1 MSLFQSFF
9 KMYQIFLIVYKPEK
23 MDYIKI
29 SGLGKTQEEIQTEK
43 NTERKLETNYK
54 KDRYDSAVIINVVF
68 SLQIQVSLSET
79 IQNKL
84 S

>member
-43 NTERKLETNYK
+43 NTERKL
-54 KDRYDSAVIINVVF
+54 
-68 SLQIQVSLSET
+68 SLHPQITKRTGMIVL
-79 IQNKL
+79 L
-84 S
+84 L